1 MVSNSIN
8 IDSLRYSTN
17 LAARE
22 PINITLNLDNSF
34 VERRPTSRTTT
45 GTKISLYIHDKFAK
59 ELSIE
64 KIQKII
70 EDNTAYQSIPIQLSV
85 DDNQITLEKTC
96 ITVPEIKD
104 HPGIDVIHVDNDIIE
119 GYLILYGGS
128 ISHLLNHKIC
138 QQGFRINGKGGNTF
152 GLKPEFFRFM
162 GFNINIIKVAL
173 DQSFQRGVITNAA
186 FDKLQALISD
196 IILENYK
203 DKRLLLL
210 DILWTYTQYNFSSST
225 RI

>member
-1 MVSNSIN
+1 MSVEDNGIGMDMSSIKNYVTKIGSSYYKSKEFQSELIDYTPISNFGIGILSCFMVSNSIN

-34 VERRPTSRTTT
+34 VERRPTSGTTT

-119 GYLILYGGS
+119 GYLILYGGEHQS
-128 ISHLLNHKIC
+128 LVKSHKIC

-152 GLKPEFFRFM
+152 R
-162 GFNINIIKVAL
+162 IKA
-173 DQSFQRGVITNAA
+173 
-186 FDKLQALISD
+186 
-196 IILENYK
+196 
-203 DKRLLLL
+203 
-210 DILWTYTQYNFSSST
+210 
-225 RI
+225 